1 MGLSKERK
9 MQKES
14 NTTGSVG
21 NVALAG
27 GYLYIYL
34 GDTLLH
40 IASIPV
46 PNLIG
51 DMNRNTEVA
60 NQDEFADE
68 SGHEFLI
75 SIYSSAAGI
84 YWELENYPEDKN
96 ILSQLRYEVKINEY

>member
-1 MGLSKERK
+1 MGLSKARK

-27 GYLYIYL
+27 GYFYIYL

-46 PNLIG
+46 PNLLG
-51 DMNRNTEVA
+51 EMNR
-60 NQDEFADE
+60 
-68 SGHEFLI
+68 
-75 SIYSSAAGI
+75 
-84 YWELENYPEDKN
+84 DKDN
-96 ILSQLRYEVKINEY
+96 IVC